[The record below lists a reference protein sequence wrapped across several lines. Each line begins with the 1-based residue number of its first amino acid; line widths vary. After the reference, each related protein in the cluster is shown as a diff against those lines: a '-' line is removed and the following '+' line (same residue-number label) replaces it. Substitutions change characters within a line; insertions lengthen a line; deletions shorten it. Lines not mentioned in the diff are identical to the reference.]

1 MAQNNNHAGNVHAR
15 EGYCDIMIRANQA
28 LSNSQSEV
36 AIEYYTKVLF
46 DLSPGDVCAFLNR
59 SIAYVCE
66 GHSELAVTDAYRA
79 SLAAKDLC
87 NVRVS

>member
-1 MAQNNNHAGNVHAR
+1 MAQNNNQAGIVHAR
-15 EGYCDIMIRANQA
+15 DGYCDIMVRGNQA
-28 LSNSQSEV
+28 LSNGNPEV
-36 AIEYYTKVLF
+36 AIKYYTKVLY

-79 SLAAKDLC
+79 SLAAKAMH
-87 NVRVS
+87 NVRLF